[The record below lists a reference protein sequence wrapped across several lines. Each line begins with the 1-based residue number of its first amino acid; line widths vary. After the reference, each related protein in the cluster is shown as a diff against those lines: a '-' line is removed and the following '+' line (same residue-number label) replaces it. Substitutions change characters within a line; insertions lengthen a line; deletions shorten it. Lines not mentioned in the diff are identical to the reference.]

1 MDKLFSVIHYEY
13 KMQIRRLPVWG
24 IFVAATL
31 LSLLDNYPSTKNLA
45 RLEFLNEPAYF
56 VYRIMSLDSLVLLF
70 GFMFLLAGRF
80 PLDTKTGMKPLLMA
94 STLKKSSYI
103 LGKLLG
109 GFLFTFSMV
118 CAFLLLNTAIY
129 FIAAPFEV
137 TLPECINPLIKA
149 FFASALPVSLFVSF
163 CSIALPGMIDL
174 RLFYI
179 LAAIFFGFN
188 AAYVGS
194 ADAMPFY
201 LIASGDLA
209 RLIWVHPQWPF
220 VDPGSVL
227 ANGVFLI
234 GTGMLSGGMVF
245 IKRRFWRS
253 E

>member
-1 MDKLFSVIHYEY
+1 MRKLLSVVHYEY
-13 KMQIRRLPVWG
+13 KMQVKRLSAWG
-24 IFVAATL
+24 IFLAATL
-31 LSLLDNYPSTKNLA
+31 LSLLDNYPSAGNLA

-70 GFMFLLAGRF
+70 GFVFLLAGRF

-103 LGKLLG
+103 LGKLIG
-109 GFLFTFSMV
+109 GFLFTFSML
-118 CAFLLLNTAIY
+118 CAFLSLNTAVY

-137 TLPECINPLIKA
+137 KLFECISPLVKA
-149 FFASALPVSLFVSF
+149 VCFSALPVSLFVSF
-163 CSIALPGMIDL
+163 CSIALPGMMDI

-188 AAYVGS
+188 AVYVGS
-194 ADAMPFY
+194 ADSMPFY
-201 LIASGDLA
+201 LITSGDLV
-209 RLIWVHPQWPF
+209 RLIWVHPKWPF
-220 VDPGSVL
+220 VDTGSVL

-234 GTGMLSGGMVF
+234 ATSMLFGGLLF
-245 IKRRFWRS
+245 IKRRFWRA